1 MGQENLNFEDG
12 ARYLRIP
19 PFGDRRLINGQQGGG
34 KEWLSNTYFLEDDV
48 GGEPAT
54 NMYRKTDI
62 RCPAKFW
69 VAIVKSSNGD
79 EVFELQPST
88 QGPDTKCDFWDS
100 TQSHRFEIRPQYRN
114 PPSST

>member
-1 MGQENLNFEDG
+1 VVRDHFNWVPKMGQENLNFEDG

-54 NMYRKTDI
+54 KSRH
-62 RCPAKFW
+62 W
-69 VAIVKSSNGD
+69 VHFPG
-79 EVFELQPST
+79 
-88 QGPDTKCDFWDS
+88 
-100 TQSHRFEIRPQYRN
+100 
-114 PPSST
+114 